1 MEQPPAPVRVIP
13 ENALVHFALTQRQH
27 AAVLA
32 ATKFF
37 AMKLRD
43 PHEREI
49 AQSAW
54 AAMSVITE
62 FSLPS
67 EGRGGDDVAKEVMPI
82 GGQTDVPR
90 QASETTGGAS
100 VTRDL
105 RPRRNAQAR
114 ETAEKAFAGAKG
126 LAALQRGNER

>member
-1 MEQPPAPVRVIP
+1 VEQPPAPVRVIP

-90 QASETTGGAS
+90 QASETTGGAAHA
-100 VTRDL
+100 L